1 MSSNNKFGTI
11 IQIGDILVS
20 EDVVTE
26 DFACDYAVCKGCCC
40 IIGDS
45 GAPLEESELEPL
57 EENYPIYSKLMRPQ
71 GRAQIDKEGFFSIDR
86 DGDIVTPVVDQTE
99 ECAYTTF
106 DEAGNCFCSIE
117 RCFFQGECKFRKPQS
132 CWLYPIRVTKLTG
145 GGQAL
150 NLHRWGICKD
160 AYEKGRREGIRV
172 YQFLRDP
179 LISVFGQDFYDALT
193 YITKNILDEA

>member
-1 MSSNNKFGTI
+1 MSSNNRFGTI

-26 DFACDYAVCKGCCC
+26 YFACDYAVCKGCCC

-57 EENYPIYSKLMRPQ
+57 EENYPVYSKLMRPR

-106 DEAGNCFCSIE
+106 APSRDASFKARASSASRSPAGCTRSASPN
-117 RCFFQGECKFRKPQS
+117 
-132 CWLYPIRVTKLTG
+132 
-145 GGQAL
+145 
-150 NLHRWGICKD
+150 
-160 AYEKGRREGIRV
+160 
-172 YQFLRDP
+172 
-179 LISVFGQDFYDALT
+179 
-193 YITKNILDEA
+193 

>member
-26 DFACDYAVCKGCCC
+26 YFACDYAVCKGCCC

-71 GRAQIDKEGFFSIDR
+71 GREQIDKEGFFSIDR

-117 RCFFQGECKFRKPQS
+117 RCFFQGE
-132 CWLYPIRVTKLTG
+132 
-145 GGQAL
+145 
-150 NLHRWGICKD
+150 
-160 AYEKGRREGIRV
+160 GIRV

-179 LISVFGQDFYDALT
+179 LISVFGQDFYDALS
-193 YITKNILDEA
+193 YAAKKILDEA

>member
-26 DFACDYAVCKGCCC
+26 YFACDYAVCKGSCC

-172 YQFLRDP
+172 YQFLRAP
-179 LISVFGQDFYDALT
+179 LISVFGQDFYDALS
-193 YITKNILDEA
+193 YAAKNILDEA

>member
-20 EDVVTE
+20 EDVATE
-26 DFACDYAVCKGCCC
+26 YFACDYAVCKGCCC

-179 LISVFGQDFYDALT
+179 LISVFGQDFYDALS
-193 YITKNILDEA
+193 YAAKKILDEA

>member
-1 MSSNNKFGTI
+1 M
-11 IQIGDILVS
+11 
-20 EDVVTE
+20 
-26 DFACDYAVCKGCCC
+26 
-40 IIGDS
+40 
-45 GAPLEESELEPL
+45 
-57 EENYPIYSKLMRPQ
+57 
-71 GRAQIDKEGFFSIDR
+71 
-86 DGDIVTPVVDQTE
+86 DQTE

-106 DEAGNCFCSIE
+106 DEAGDCFCSIE

-179 LISVFGQDFYDALT
+179 LISVFGQDFYDALS
-193 YITKNILDEA
+193 YAAKNILDEA

>member
-26 DFACDYAVCKGCCC
+26 YFACDYAVCKGCCC

-71 GRAQIDKEGFFSIDR
+71 GREQIDKEGFFSIDR
-86 DGDIVTPVVDQTE
+86 DGDIVTPVVDQT
-99 ECAYTTF
+99 
-106 DEAGNCFCSIE
+106 
-117 RCFFQGECKFRKPQS
+117 
-132 CWLYPIRVTKLTG
+132 
-145 GGQAL
+145 
-150 NLHRWGICKD
+150 
-160 AYEKGRREGIRV
+160 
-172 YQFLRDP
+172 LRDP
-179 LISVFGQDFYDALT
+179 LISVFGQDFYDALS
-193 YITKNILDEA
+193 YAAKKILDEA